1 MKNNEYWEKR
11 IAEKTWDT
19 YNSTEEKNRK
29 LIELYQD
36 ASRKIRDEL
45 YELAEQLS
53 KNGTLSRTEMYR
65 QQHLQKLEKKY
76 RKILYELARKTEEF
90 AKENMEQG
98 MQKVYEQISTALE
111 VPEFS
116 LPDKELMQKLI
127 EEPWRN
133 GNFSERVWK
142 NQKKLL
148 KALKN
153 VLVVGIQQGKNI
165 TDMAV
170 ELNIAMGKGFYAAH
184 RLVRTETMHC
194 LNQSCLQR
202 YKDAEIKKVSFWA
215 AKDERTCEI
224 CGAMHG
230 KKYDIEKAPVLPVH
244 PNCRCTYLPVIEN
257 EEDLREQEYRK
268 IERGDERQFSI
279 KNNQE
284 IIAQKI
290 DTYTDDVYVSERT
303 NIKPKILHIIHKN
316 TTDAL
321 KRWKIPKER
330 MPKIVIVD
338 ASEMPLAFG
347 KYDAV
352 KNIVYYIPQIADENI
367 VGNVGDVEFHEMW
380 HMRQAE
386 NFREKKGTITKD
398 NFGEYIKYSCEI
410 AKRKI
415 DGIGITEYN
424 VNEISEYAFRMYRN
438 GRYDEVEAEYET
450 LKRK

>member
-36 ASRKIRDEL
+36 ASRKIREEL

-76 RKILYELARKTEEF
+76 RKILYELAEKIEEF

-98 MQKVYEQISTALE
+98 MRKVYEQISIALD

-133 GNFSERVWK
+133 GNFSERLWK
-142 NQKKLL
+142 NQKKLM

-153 VLVVGIQQGKNI
+153 VLVIGMQQGKNI

-170 ELNIAMGKGFYAAH
+170 ELNAVMGKGFYAAH

-230 KKYDIEKAPVLPVH
+230 KKYDIDKAPVLPVH
-244 PNCRCTYLPVIEN
+244 PNCRCTYLPVVEN
-257 EEDLREQEYRK
+257 EKHSVENKDKNDIMKLPKYQEAIIPKEKFTEYALNPENDANKAKAFKVALGYTKDNAEELMEQIYNKLPDYEAT
-268 IERGDERQFSI
+268 ERGDKGWGMTYQVIMDITGPNGKTAQVLTAWI
-279 KNNQE
+279 KD
-284 IIAQKI
+284 K
-290 DTYTDDVYVSERT
+290 DTGKVRM
-303 NIKPKILHIIHKN
+303 
-316 TTDAL
+316 TT
-321 KRWKIPKER
+321 
-330 MPKIVIVD
+330 VHVD
-338 ASEMPLAFG
+338 
-347 KYDAV
+347 
-352 KNIVYYIPQIADENI
+352 
-367 VGNVGDVEFHEMW
+367 
-380 HMRQAE
+380 
-386 NFREKKGTITKD
+386 
-398 NFGEYIKYSCEI
+398 
-410 AKRKI
+410 
-415 DGIGITEYN
+415 
-424 VNEISEYAFRMYRN
+424 
-438 GRYDEVEAEYET
+438 
-450 LKRK
+450 

>member
-19 YNSTEEKNRK
+19 YNFTEEKNRK

-36 ASRKIRDEL
+36 ASRKIREEL

-53 KNGTLSRTEMYR
+53 RNGTLSRTEMYR

-76 RKILYELARKTEEF
+76 RKILYELAEKIEEF

-98 MQKVYEQISTALE
+98 MQEVYEQISIALD

-133 GNFSERVWK
+133 GNFSERLWK
-142 NQKKLL
+142 NQKKLM

-153 VLVVGIQQGKNI
+153 VLVIGMQQGKNI

-170 ELNIAMGKGFYAAH
+170 ELNAVMGKGFYAAH

-230 KKYDIEKAPVLPVH
+230 KKYDIDKAPVLPVH
-244 PNCRCTYLPVIEN
+244 PNCRCTYLPVVEN
-257 EEDLREQEYRK
+257 EKHSVENKDKNDIMKLPKYQEAIIPKEKFTEYALNPEKDANKAKAFKVALGYTKDNAEELMEQIYNKLPDYEAT
-268 IERGDERQFSI
+268 ERGDKGWGMTYQVIMDITGPNGKTAQVLTAWI
-279 KNNQE
+279 KD
-284 IIAQKI
+284 K
-290 DTYTDDVYVSERT
+290 DTGKVRM
-303 NIKPKILHIIHKN
+303 
-316 TTDAL
+316 TT
-321 KRWKIPKER
+321 
-330 MPKIVIVD
+330 VHVD
-338 ASEMPLAFG
+338 
-347 KYDAV
+347 
-352 KNIVYYIPQIADENI
+352 
-367 VGNVGDVEFHEMW
+367 
-380 HMRQAE
+380 
-386 NFREKKGTITKD
+386 
-398 NFGEYIKYSCEI
+398 
-410 AKRKI
+410 
-415 DGIGITEYN
+415 
-424 VNEISEYAFRMYRN
+424 
-438 GRYDEVEAEYET
+438 
-450 LKRK
+450 

>member
-19 YNSTEEKNRK
+19 YNFTEEENRK

-36 ASRKIRDEL
+36 ASRKIREEL

-53 KNGTLSRTEMYR
+53 RNGTLSRTEMYR

-76 RKILYELARKTEEF
+76 RKILYELAEKIEEF
-90 AKENMEQG
+90 AKENIEQG
-98 MQKVYEQISTALE
+98 MQEVYERISIALD

-133 GNFSERVWK
+133 GNFSERLWK
-142 NQKKLL
+142 NQKKLM

-153 VLVVGIQQGKNI
+153 VLVIGMQQGKNI

-170 ELNIAMGKGFYAAH
+170 ELNAAMGKGFYAAH

-230 KKYDIEKAPVLPVH
+230 KKYDIDKAPVLPVH
-244 PNCRCTYLPVIEN
+244 PNCRCTYLPVVEN
-257 EEDLREQEYRK
+257 EKHSVENKDKNDIMKLPKYQEAIIPKEKFTEYALNPEKDANKAKAFKAALGYTKDNAEELMEQIYNKLPDYEAT
-268 IERGDERQFSI
+268 ERGDKGWGMTYQVIMDITGPNGKTAQVLTAWI
-279 KNNQE
+279 KD
-284 IIAQKI
+284 K
-290 DTYTDDVYVSERT
+290 DTGKVRM
-303 NIKPKILHIIHKN
+303 
-316 TTDAL
+316 TT
-321 KRWKIPKER
+321 
-330 MPKIVIVD
+330 VHVD
-338 ASEMPLAFG
+338 
-347 KYDAV
+347 
-352 KNIVYYIPQIADENI
+352 
-367 VGNVGDVEFHEMW
+367 
-380 HMRQAE
+380 
-386 NFREKKGTITKD
+386 
-398 NFGEYIKYSCEI
+398 
-410 AKRKI
+410 
-415 DGIGITEYN
+415 
-424 VNEISEYAFRMYRN
+424 
-438 GRYDEVEAEYET
+438 
-450 LKRK
+450 

>member
-19 YNSTEEKNRK
+19 YNFTEEKNRK

-36 ASRKIRDEL
+36 ASRKIREEL

-53 KNGTLSRTEMYR
+53 RNGTLSRTEMYR

-76 RKILYELARKTEEF
+76 RKILYELAEKIEEF
-90 AKENMEQG
+90 AKENIEQG
-98 MQKVYEQISTALE
+98 MQEVYERISIALD

-133 GNFSERVWK
+133 GNFSERLWK
-142 NQKKLL
+142 NQKKLM

-153 VLVVGIQQGKNI
+153 VLVIGMQQGKNI

-170 ELNIAMGKGFYAAH
+170 ELNAAMGKGFYAAH

-230 KKYDIEKAPVLPVH
+230 KKYDIDKAPVLPVH
-244 PNCRCTYLPVIEN
+244 PNCRCTYLPVVEN
-257 EEDLREQEYRK
+257 EKHSVENKDKNDIMKLPKYQEAIIPKEKFTEYALNPEKDANKAKAFKVALGYTKDNAEELMEQIYNKLPDYEAT
-268 IERGDERQFSI
+268 ERGDKGWGMTYQVIMDITGSNGKTAQVLTAWI
-279 KNNQE
+279 KD
-284 IIAQKI
+284 K
-290 DTYTDDVYVSERT
+290 DTGKVRM
-303 NIKPKILHIIHKN
+303 
-316 TTDAL
+316 TT
-321 KRWKIPKER
+321 
-330 MPKIVIVD
+330 VH
-338 ASEMPLAFG
+338 
-347 KYDAV
+347 
-352 KNIVYYIPQIADENI
+352 AD
-367 VGNVGDVEFHEMW
+367 
-380 HMRQAE
+380 
-386 NFREKKGTITKD
+386 
-398 NFGEYIKYSCEI
+398 
-410 AKRKI
+410 
-415 DGIGITEYN
+415 
-424 VNEISEYAFRMYRN
+424 
-438 GRYDEVEAEYET
+438 
-450 LKRK
+450 

>member
-19 YNSTEEKNRK
+19 YNFTEEKNRK

-36 ASRKIRDEL
+36 ASRKIREEL

-53 KNGTLSRTEMYR
+53 RNGTLSRTEMYR

-76 RKILYELARKTEEF
+76 RKILYELAEKIEEF

-98 MQKVYEQISTALE
+98 MQEVYEQISIALN

-133 GNFSERVWK
+133 GNFSERLWK

-153 VLVVGIQQGKNI
+153 VLVVGMQQGKNI

-170 ELNIAMGKGFYAAH
+170 ELNTVMGKGFYAAH

-230 KKYDIEKAPVLPVH
+230 KEYNIEKAPVLPVH

-257 EEDLREQEYRK
+257 EKHSVENKDKNDIMKLPKYQEAIIPKEKFTEYALNPEKDANKAKAFKVALGYTKDNAEELMEQIYNKLPDYEAT
-268 IERGDERQFSI
+268 ERGDKGWGMTYQVIMDITGPNGKTAQVLTAWI
-279 KNNQE
+279 KD
-284 IIAQKI
+284 K
-290 DTYTDDVYVSERT
+290 DTGKVRM
-303 NIKPKILHIIHKN
+303 
-316 TTDAL
+316 TT
-321 KRWKIPKER
+321 
-330 MPKIVIVD
+330 VHVD
-338 ASEMPLAFG
+338 
-347 KYDAV
+347 
-352 KNIVYYIPQIADENI
+352 
-367 VGNVGDVEFHEMW
+367 
-380 HMRQAE
+380 
-386 NFREKKGTITKD
+386 
-398 NFGEYIKYSCEI
+398 
-410 AKRKI
+410 
-415 DGIGITEYN
+415 
-424 VNEISEYAFRMYRN
+424 
-438 GRYDEVEAEYET
+438 
-450 LKRK
+450 

>member
-19 YNSTEEKNRK
+19 YNFTEEKNRK

-36 ASRKIRDEL
+36 ASRKIREEL

-53 KNGTLSRTEMYR
+53 RNGTLSRTEMYR

-76 RKILYELARKTEEF
+76 RKILYELAEKIEEF
-90 AKENMEQG
+90 AKENIEQG
-98 MQKVYEQISTALE
+98 MQEVYERISIALD

-133 GNFSERVWK
+133 GNFSERLWK
-142 NQKKLL
+142 NQKKLM

-153 VLVVGIQQGKNI
+153 VLVIGMQQGKNI

-170 ELNIAMGKGFYAAH
+170 ELNAAMGKGFYAAH

-230 KKYDIEKAPVLPVH
+230 KKYDIDKAPVLPVH
-244 PNCRCTYLPVIEN
+244 PNCRCTYLPVVEN
-257 EEDLREQEYRK
+257 EKHSVENKDKNDIMKLPKYQEAIIPKEKFTEYALNPEKDANKAKAFKAALGYTKDNAEELMEQIYNKLPDYEAT
-268 IERGDERQFSI
+268 ERGDKGWGMTYQVIMDITGPNGKTAQVLTAWI
-279 KNNQE
+279 KD
-284 IIAQKI
+284 K
-290 DTYTDDVYVSERT
+290 DTGKVRM
-303 NIKPKILHIIHKN
+303 
-316 TTDAL
+316 TT
-321 KRWKIPKER
+321 
-330 MPKIVIVD
+330 VHVD
-338 ASEMPLAFG
+338 
-347 KYDAV
+347 
-352 KNIVYYIPQIADENI
+352 
-367 VGNVGDVEFHEMW
+367 
-380 HMRQAE
+380 
-386 NFREKKGTITKD
+386 
-398 NFGEYIKYSCEI
+398 
-410 AKRKI
+410 
-415 DGIGITEYN
+415 
-424 VNEISEYAFRMYRN
+424 
-438 GRYDEVEAEYET
+438 
-450 LKRK
+450 

>member
-19 YNSTEEKNRK
+19 YNFAEEKNRK

-36 ASRKIRDEL
+36 ASRKIREEL

-76 RKILYELARKTEEF
+76 RKILSELTRKTEEF

-98 MQKVYEQISTALE
+98 IQEVYERISIALD

-133 GNFSERVWK
+133 GNFSERLWK

-153 VLVVGIQQGKNI
+153 VLVVGMQQGKNI

-170 ELNIAMGKGFYAAH
+170 ELNAAMGKGFYAAH

-230 KKYDIEKAPVLPVH
+230 KEYNIEKAPVLPVH
-244 PNCRCTYLPVIEN
+244 PNCRCTYLPVIEKDIAETLN
-257 EEDLREQEYRK
+257 SDIMNLSKTKEAMEVHLVGKINRDIYKCITED
-268 IERGDERQFSI
+268 IV
-279 KNNQE
+279 
-284 IIAQKI
+284 
-290 DTYTDDVYVSERT
+290 TDDVIITDNQIQHIKDRHPNDYERFSSYFAEIVANPDYIIEANKPST
-303 NIKPKILHIIHKN
+303 ALVLKEIKMAQEVFKTVVRLATSQDNPKYKNSIITFMKIDEKEWRRLLRNKKILYK
-316 TTDAL
+316 
-321 KRWKIPKER
+321 KE
-330 MPKIVIVD
+330 
-338 ASEMPLAFG
+338 
-347 KYDAV
+347 
-352 KNIVYYIPQIADENI
+352 
-367 VGNVGDVEFHEMW
+367 
-380 HMRQAE
+380 
-386 NFREKKGTITKD
+386 
-398 NFGEYIKYSCEI
+398 
-410 AKRKI
+410 
-415 DGIGITEYN
+415 
-424 VNEISEYAFRMYRN
+424 
-438 GRYDEVEAEYET
+438 
-450 LKRK
+450 

>member
-36 ASRKIRDEL
+36 ASRKIREEL

-76 RKILYELARKTEEF
+76 RKILYELAEKTEEF

-98 MQKVYEQISTALE
+98 MRKVCEQISIALD

-133 GNFSERVWK
+133 GNFSERLWK
-142 NQKKLL
+142 NQKKLM

-153 VLVVGIQQGKNI
+153 VLVIGIQQGKNI

-170 ELNIAMGKGFYAAH
+170 ELNTVMGKGFYAAH

-202 YKDAEIKKVSFWA
+202 YKDAEIKKVRFWA

-230 KKYDIEKAPVLPVH
+230 KEYNIEKAPVLPVH

-257 EEDLREQEYRK
+257 
-268 IERGDERQFSI
+268 G
-279 KNNQE
+279 
-284 IIAQKI
+284 IA
-290 DTYTDDVYVSERT
+290 
-303 NIKPKILHIIHKN
+303 
-316 TTDAL
+316 
-321 KRWKIPKER
+321 
-330 MPKIVIVD
+330 
-338 ASEMPLAFG
+338 
-347 KYDAV
+347 
-352 KNIVYYIPQIADENI
+352 
-367 VGNVGDVEFHEMW
+367 
-380 HMRQAE
+380 
-386 NFREKKGTITKD
+386 
-398 NFGEYIKYSCEI
+398 
-410 AKRKI
+410 
-415 DGIGITEYN
+415 
-424 VNEISEYAFRMYRN
+424 
-438 GRYDEVEAEYET
+438 ET
-450 LKRK
+450 LNSDII

>member
-65 QQHLQKLEKKY
+65 RQHLQQLEKKY
-76 RKILYELARKTEEF
+76 RKILYELVRNTEEF

-98 MQKVYEQISTALE
+98 MQEVYKQISIAIE

-127 EEPWRN
+127 EEPWRG
-133 GNFSERVWK
+133 GNFSNRLWK
-142 NQKKLL
+142 NQQKLM

-153 VLVVGIQQGKNI
+153 VLIVGMQQGKNI

-170 ELNIAMGKGFYAAH
+170 ELNAVTGKGFYAAH

-202 YKDAEIKKVSFWA
+202 YKDAEIKKVRFWA
-215 AKDERTCEI
+215 AKDERTCKI
-224 CGAMHG
+224 CGAMHR
-230 KKYDIEKAPVLPVH
+230 KEYNIKKAPVLPVH

-257 EEDLREQEYRK
+257 EKHSVENKDKNDIMKLPKYQEAIIPKEKFTEYALNPEKDANKAKAFKVALGYTKDNAEDLIEQIYNKLPDYEAT
-268 IERGDERQFSI
+268 ERGDKGWGMTYQVIMDITGPNGKTAQVLTAWI
-279 KNNQE
+279 KD
-284 IIAQKI
+284 K
-290 DTYTDDVYVSERT
+290 DTGKVRM
-303 NIKPKILHIIHKN
+303 
-316 TTDAL
+316 TT
-321 KRWKIPKER
+321 
-330 MPKIVIVD
+330 VHVD
-338 ASEMPLAFG
+338 
-347 KYDAV
+347 
-352 KNIVYYIPQIADENI
+352 
-367 VGNVGDVEFHEMW
+367 
-380 HMRQAE
+380 
-386 NFREKKGTITKD
+386 
-398 NFGEYIKYSCEI
+398 
-410 AKRKI
+410 
-415 DGIGITEYN
+415 
-424 VNEISEYAFRMYRN
+424 
-438 GRYDEVEAEYET
+438 
-450 LKRK
+450 

>member
-19 YNSTEEKNRK
+19 YNFTEEKNRK

-36 ASRKIRDEL
+36 ASRKIREEL

-53 KNGTLSRTEMYR
+53 RNGTLSRTEMYR

-76 RKILYELARKTEEF
+76 RKILYELAEKIEEF
-90 AKENMEQG
+90 AKENIEQG
-98 MQKVYEQISTALE
+98 MQEVYERISIALD

-133 GNFSERVWK
+133 GNFSERLWK

-153 VLVVGIQQGKNI
+153 VLVVGMQQGKNI

-170 ELNIAMGKGFYAAH
+170 ELNAAMGKGFYAAH

-230 KKYDIEKAPVLPVH
+230 KKYDIDKAPVLPVH
-244 PNCRCTYLPVIEN
+244 PNCRCTYLPVVEN
-257 EEDLREQEYRK
+257 EKHSVENKDKNDIMKLPKYQEAIIPKEKFTEYALNPEKDANKAKAFKAALGYTKDNAEELMEQIYNK
-268 IERGDERQFSI
+268 LPDYKATERGDKGWGMTYQVIMDITGPNGKTAQVLTAWI
-279 KNNQE
+279 KD
-284 IIAQKI
+284 K
-290 DTYTDDVYVSERT
+290 DTGKVRM
-303 NIKPKILHIIHKN
+303 
-316 TTDAL
+316 TT
-321 KRWKIPKER
+321 
-330 MPKIVIVD
+330 VHVD
-338 ASEMPLAFG
+338 
-347 KYDAV
+347 
-352 KNIVYYIPQIADENI
+352 
-367 VGNVGDVEFHEMW
+367 
-380 HMRQAE
+380 
-386 NFREKKGTITKD
+386 
-398 NFGEYIKYSCEI
+398 
-410 AKRKI
+410 
-415 DGIGITEYN
+415 
-424 VNEISEYAFRMYRN
+424 
-438 GRYDEVEAEYET
+438 
-450 LKRK
+450 

>member
-19 YNSTEEKNRK
+19 YNFTEEKNRK

-36 ASRKIRDEL
+36 ASRKIREEL

-53 KNGTLSRTEMYR
+53 RNGTLSRTEMYR

-76 RKILYELARKTEEF
+76 RKILYELAEKIEEF

-98 MQKVYEQISTALE
+98 MQEVYERISIALD

-133 GNFSERVWK
+133 GNFSERLWK
-142 NQKKLL
+142 NQKKLM

-153 VLVVGIQQGKNI
+153 VLVIGMQQGKNI

-170 ELNIAMGKGFYAAH
+170 ELNAAMGKGFYAAH

-230 KKYDIEKAPVLPVH
+230 KKYDIDKAPVLPVH
-244 PNCRCTYLPVIEN
+244 PNCRCTYLPVVEN
-257 EEDLREQEYRK
+257 EKHSVENKDKNDIMKLPKYQEAIIPKEKFTEYALNPEKDANKAKAFKVALGYTKDNAEELMEQIYNKLPDYEAT
-268 IERGDERQFSI
+268 ERGDKGWGMTYQVIMDITGSNGKTAQVLTAWI
-279 KNNQE
+279 KD
-284 IIAQKI
+284 K
-290 DTYTDDVYVSERT
+290 DTGKVRM
-303 NIKPKILHIIHKN
+303 
-316 TTDAL
+316 TT
-321 KRWKIPKER
+321 
-330 MPKIVIVD
+330 VH
-338 ASEMPLAFG
+338 
-347 KYDAV
+347 
-352 KNIVYYIPQIADENI
+352 AD
-367 VGNVGDVEFHEMW
+367 
-380 HMRQAE
+380 
-386 NFREKKGTITKD
+386 
-398 NFGEYIKYSCEI
+398 
-410 AKRKI
+410 
-415 DGIGITEYN
+415 
-424 VNEISEYAFRMYRN
+424 
-438 GRYDEVEAEYET
+438 
-450 LKRK
+450 